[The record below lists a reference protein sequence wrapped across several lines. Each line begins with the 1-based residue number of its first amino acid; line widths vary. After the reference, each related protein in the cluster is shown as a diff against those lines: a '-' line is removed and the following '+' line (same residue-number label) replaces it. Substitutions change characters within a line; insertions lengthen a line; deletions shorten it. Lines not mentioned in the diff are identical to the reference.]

1 MIEAARR
8 RKYEQQRRGEG
19 KERSDRSDRDRDR
32 DRRER
37 GDKEKSSRPSRR
49 MDIIDQLDATS
60 IYGTGGMSLF
70 SPTYIGLVF
79 TNMAQF
85 SIMTVPLTR

>member
-19 KERSDRSDRDRDR
+19 KERTDRSERERERDRDR

-60 IYGTGGMSLF
+60 IYGTGGMPLCF
-70 SPTYIGLVF
+70 AHLRWLGLA
-79 TNMAQF
+79 N
-85 SIMTVPLTR
+85 ID

>member
-19 KERSDRSDRDRDR
+19 KERTDRSDRERERDR

-37 GDKEKSSRPSRR
+37 GDREKSSRPSRR

-60 IYGTGGMSLF
+60 IYGTGGMPPCLA
-70 SPTYIGLVF
+70 PLRWLGLA
-79 TNMAQF
+79 N
-85 SIMTVPLTR
+85 ID